1 VSSYE
6 TNRKIALVLAFLRKR
21 LKGATPY
28 LSKEGK
34 RGKDRTRLSIEDIA
48 ALLAAA
54 QVSGRAV
61 YDFTREN
68 TDALLK
74 GIADLEAAEEECVL
88 AALNSL
94 VQKTER
100 PWDLKSSV
108 PLEIEAEFSMLL
120 PEWLKIPWPVFAP
133 TNENLL
139 ISARG
144 VEFGGTGA
152 LLAGIWQCFYIRPVP
167 EPDIR
172 EPQLQGFALCFRPAS
187 ASSMHV
193 HFIGH
198 NRNMEGSAVL
208 IERHLY
214 LALTHH
220 EGANA
225 SLIIVNA
232 PIQRSLRFAGTGT
245 GLAHPDNDE
254 NVPSAVA
261 FACFGQK
268 WHPDSSDKNQ
278 RTREAAERLV
288 HGDSLDPVQRKCLQD
303 EFCKKYVS
311 ISAFKTDLELLC
323 KFIDKHSIG
332 GQKGLSSCGVFLQYP

>member
-1 VSSYE
+1 MSSYQ
-6 TNRKIALVLAFLRKR
+6 TNRKIAVVMAFLRKQ
-21 LKGATPY
+21 LKGAAPY
-28 LSKEGK
+28 LSKKGK
-34 RGKDRTRLSIEDIA
+34 RGKDRTRLSIEDLA
-48 ALLAAA
+48 SFLAAA
-54 QVSGRAV
+54 QVSGRAA

-88 AALNSL
+88 AALDSL
-94 VQKTER
+94 VQKTGK
-100 PWDLKSSV
+100 PWDMKSSV
-108 PLEIEAEFSMLL
+108 PLEIEAEFSMYL

-172 EPQLQGFALCFRPAS
+172 EPQLQGFALCFRPTS

-193 HFIGH
+193 DFIGH

-245 GLAHPDNDE
+245 GLAHPDNEE

-268 WHPDSSDKNQ
+268 WNSDSSYRDKG
-278 RTREAAERLV
+278 THEAAERLV
-288 HGDSLDPVQRKCLQD
+288 RGDALDHLQRKCLQ
-303 EFCKKYVS
+303 EVFCKKYVT
-311 ISAFKTDLELLC
+311 ISAFKADLEPLC
-323 KFIDKHSIG
+323 KFIEKHSIS